1 MYTRKTVRI
10 NYTFKIANALLA
22 YLVKSVL
29 ICDGTGSQNFT
40 ANAKLGCTPE
50 NKDIKLNTISD
61 GIKPV
66 FYHDKRIDSQEFPN

>member
-1 MYTRKTVRI
+1 MYTCTRKTVRI
-10 NYTFKIANALLA
+10 YFIVNALLA

-50 NKDIKLNTISD
+50 SNDVKWKCNIL
-61 GIKPV
+61 
-66 FYHDKRIDSQEFPN
+66 